1 MNNKILLID
10 DEDDILEFLSYNLK
24 KEGFVIETASNGK
37 DGLKIM
43 KKFTPDL
50 IIVDVMMPEIDG
62 IEFCS
67 ILRSDK
73 QYEEIIIVFLTARN
87 EDYTQ
92 IVALDSGADDFIAKP
107 IKPRLLISKVKS
119 LINRSKKSRINKNI
133 LSYSN
138 IILNIDNHQV
148 LIDNDEC
155 FFPKKEFE
163 ILKKFLKNPSKVFS
177 RDEILNDIWGTDMYV
192 GDRTIDVHIKR
203 IRSKIGQEKIR
214 TIKGIGYKLSD

>member
-37 DGLKIM
+37 DGLKMM

-73 QYEEIIIVFLTARN
+73 KYEEVIIVFLTARN

-133 LSYSN
+133 LSYLN
-138 IILNIDNHQV
+138 ITLNIDNHQV

-177 RDEILNDIWGTDMYV
+177 REEMLNELDKECREITENKLNND
-192 GDRTIDVHIKR
+192 
-203 IRSKIGQEKIR
+203 
-214 TIKGIGYKLSD
+214 

>member
-1 MNNKILLID
+1 
-10 DEDDILEFLSYNLK
+10 
-24 KEGFVIETASNGK
+24 
-37 DGLKIM
+37 
-43 KKFTPDL
+43 
-50 IIVDVMMPEIDG
+50 MPEVDG

-67 ILRSDK
+67 ILRSDNK
-73 QYEEIIIVFLTARN
+73 YEEIIIVFLTARN

-119 LINRSKKSRINKNI
+119 LINRSKKSRTNKNI

-138 IILNIDNHQV
+138 ITLNIDNHQV

-163 ILKKFLKNPSKVFS
+163 ILKKFLNNPSKVFT
-177 RDEILNDIWGTDMYV
+177 REDILNDIWGTDMYV